1 MRKLI
6 ALAAVVAL
14 ALVAVP
20 AALAGNGSGTG
31 TGTCTGTGT
40 GQGGSRAAVANYS
53 LSGTV
58 TAVDNG
64 VVTVTVRKANK
75 AARAYK
81 GKTVDLAVT
90 STTLYYE
97 RTVDGERVAVSLADI
112 SAGDRITS
120 SGKLVKAT
128 GAFSAKRIT
137 IALPIGTCLTN

>member
-6 ALAAVVAL
+6 VLAAVVAL

-20 AALAGNGSGTG
+20 AALAGNG
-31 TGTCTGTGT
+31 TGTGT
-40 GQGGSRAAVANYS
+40 GQGGSKAAVANYS

-58 TAVDNG
+58 TAVDADNG
-64 VVTVTVRKANK
+64 VVSVTVRKANK

-112 SAGDRITS
+112 SVGDRITS